1 MKKDLA
7 TLGNSSSDS
16 NESEHLEDECM
27 LVFKDDEDVFDS
39 LFALIVKLEDED
51 TKEKVTLLKCL
62 KYPKSMK

>member
-1 MKKDLA
+1 
-7 TLGNSSSDS
+7 
-16 NESEHLEDECM
+16 M

-62 KYPKSMK
+62 KYLKSMK